1 MLSSTLM
8 ENDQKNSATPTPAEQ
23 SKTYA
28 SLKKLSD
35 KHGEVE
41 FRAEIPTEVMA
52 KYEAKALAA
61 TAQNFELPGF
71 RKGKVPEA
79 MIRERVDEMHLLED
93 AADYA
98 LRDAVRDIM
107 RDEKLSIVGSPRL
120 TITKIAPRN
129 PIEFKVMFA
138 LYPEVKLPDYKKI
151 GAEVAAQKTPV
162 GADGKPEVTEAEMK
176 EAITRLLAMLSL
188 QNPEIDQ
195 DKDRMP
201 ELTDELVGKLGAFK
215 SVDEFKIK
223 LRENL
228 AQDKELQAK
237 EARREE
243 LMKKIVDAAKVEIPD
258 MLVDEEWYAF
268 EERRNAELEQ
278 AGLKLDDYLKQIK
291 KSAEDLE
298 KEERAM
304 IATRIKTS
312 VVFRAIQQAEKIE
325 PSEREVQTNI
335 AYLKM
340 QYKDRSEAWLRET
353 AEALIIQEKIFALLG
368 LSMKEDEPIAPIE
381 STEPIAPMKAE

>member
-1 MLSSTLM
+1 M
-8 ENDQKNSATPTPAEQ
+8 ENDPNNSAAQALADQP
-23 SKTYA
+23 KTYTA
-28 SLKKLSD
+28 LKKLSD
-35 KHGEVE
+35 KRGELE
-41 FRAEIPTEVMA
+41 FSAAIATEIIA
-52 KYEAKALAA
+52 KYETRALAE
-61 TAQNFELPGF
+61 TARDFELPGF

-93 AADYA
+93 AAEYA
-98 LRDAVRDIM
+98 LRDAVRDII

-138 LYPEVKLPDYKKI
+138 LYPEVTLPDYKKI
-151 GAEVAAQKTPV
+151 GAEVAAQKMSV
-162 GADGKPEVTEAEMK
+162 GPDGKPEVTEAEMK
-176 EAITRLLAMLSL
+176 ESVTRLLAMLSL
-188 QNPEIDQ
+188 QNPEIDT
-195 DKDRMP
+195 DKDKMP

-215 SVDEFKIK
+215 TVDEFKIK

-228 AQDKELQAK
+228 AQDKKLQAK
-237 EARREE
+237 EAQREE
-243 LMKKIVDAAKVEIPD
+243 MMKKIVDAAKVEIPE

-278 AGLKLDDYLKQIK
+278 AGLKIDDYLTQIK
-291 KSAEDLE
+291 KSAAELE
-298 KEERAM
+298 KEEREL

-353 AEALIIQEKIFALLG
+353 AEALIVQEKIFALLG
-368 LSMKEDEPIAPIE
+368 LQMTQE
-381 STEPIAPMKAE
+381 

>member
-1 MLSSTLM
+1 M
-8 ENDQKNSATPTPAEQ
+8 ENEPNNSSVAPSQ
-23 SKTYA
+23 SAAAQPSTYSA
-28 SLKKLSD
+28 LKKLSD
-35 KHGEVE
+35 KHGELE
-41 FRAEIPTEVMA
+41 FSAAISTETMA
-52 KYEAKALAA
+52 KYETRALAE
-61 TAQNFELPGF
+61 TARDFELPGF

-129 PIEFKVMFA
+129 QIEFKVMFA

-151 GAEVAAQKTPV
+151 GAEVGAAKTPV
-162 GADGKPEVTEAEMK
+162 GPDGKPEVTEAEMK

-188 QNPEIDQ
+188 QNPEIDT
-195 DKDRMP
+195 DKDKMP

-223 LRENL
+223 LRESL

-237 EARREE
+237 EGRREE
-243 LMKKIVDAAKVEIPD
+243 LMKKVVEAAKVEIPD
-258 MLVDEEWYAF
+258 MLIDEEWYAF
-268 EERRNAELEQ
+268 EERRNEQLEE
-278 AGLKLDDYLKQIK
+278 AKLSLEDYLKQMK
-291 KSAEDLE
+291 KSAKDLE
-298 KEERAM
+298 KEEREL

-312 VVFRAIQQAEKIE
+312 MVFRAIQQAEKIE
-325 PSEREVQTNI
+325 PGEREVQTNI

-368 LSMKEDEPIAPIE
+368 LSMMEEGPDMVTAGAI
-381 STEPIAPMKAE
+381 

>member
-1 MLSSTLM
+1 M
-8 ENDQKNSATPTPAEQ
+8 ENEATYT
-23 SKTYA
+23 

-35 KHGEVE
+35 KHGELE
-41 FRAEIPTEVMA
+41 FSAEIPNETIA
-52 KYEAKALAA
+52 KYETKALAEHA
-61 TAQNFELPGF
+61 RDFELPGF

-151 GAEVAAQKTPV
+151 GAEVAATKDV
-162 GADGKPEVTEAEMK
+162 AAEVTEPEMK
-176 EAITRLLAMLSL
+176 EAVTRLLAMLSL
-188 QNPEIDQ
+188 QNPEIDT
-195 DKDRMP
+195 DKDKMP

-215 SVDEFKIK
+215 SVDEFKLK

-243 LMKKIVDAAKVEIPD
+243 LMKKVVDAAKVEIPE

-268 EERRNAELEQ
+268 EERRNAELEN
-278 AGLKLDDYLKQIK
+278 AKISLDDYLKQIK
-291 KSAEDLE
+291 KSAADLE
-298 KEERAM
+298 KEEREL

-312 VVFRAIQQAEKIE
+312 MVFRAIQQAEKIE

-340 QYKDRSEAWLRET
+340 KYKDRSEAWLRET

-368 LSMKEDEPIAPIE
+368 LSMADEKPAAA
-381 STEPIAPMKAE
+381 TAAETAK